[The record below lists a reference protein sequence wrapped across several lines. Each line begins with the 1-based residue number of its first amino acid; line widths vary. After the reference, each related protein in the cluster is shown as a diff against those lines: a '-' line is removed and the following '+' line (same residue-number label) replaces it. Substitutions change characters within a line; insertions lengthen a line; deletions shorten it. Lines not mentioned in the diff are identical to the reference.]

1 MSSSLAVEKLE
12 ESQQL
17 QHEIAAG
24 QRDSLEYQRQLVENG
39 TFLSQA
45 IEASRGSV
53 QEMMEEFKLST
64 LEQRNMI
71 FEVFD
76 RVSRLQ
82 NLVVSEVSW
91 LYTVVFYCFS
101 LLVIYLVTATR
112 RTADA
117 RLWLFL
123 ILTVNFGV
131 ERAVIKLSLP
141 SEQVTSSRTSAM
153 DVQLGELVTARVW
166 MVRNAAVFISFLTLA
181 VMAIRFKDYN
191 MINNQLLE
199 EIRRQNLDLKMS
211 MENYQADT
219 RNKYNM
225 SRRPYV
231 DSLDGHGHHQ
241 LPPDI
246 QAMLGE
252 DTGYRGDEEEEEY
265 SDSDDSFNS
274 TRSDRTFEAEDI
286 SFGGAVGSRET
297 TPTPENDIN
306 LAMEEINSS
315 LVSST
320 PVKAFPQLSDSSLRY
335 NLRPRSRASTSS
347 ATSNIR
353 SRASTSSVTS
363 NMSVIQ
369 SSQVKKLTSTQKRN
383 QRKIKMLQTQ
393 EEFSADES

>member
-1 MSSSLAVEKLE
+1 MEKLE

-141 SEQVTSSRTSAM
+141 SEQVTSAMAM

-274 TRSDRTFEAEDI
+274 TRSDRTFEAEDR
-286 SFGGAVGSRET
+286 AEGSRET

>member
-1 MSSSLAVEKLE
+1 MEKLE

-181 VMAIRFKDYN
+181 VMAFRFKDYN

-219 RNKYNM
+219 RNKYN
-225 SRRPYV
+225 RRPYV

-320 PVKAFPQLSDSSLRY
+320 PVKAIPQLSDSSLRY

>member
-1 MSSSLAVEKLE
+1 MEKLE

-101 LLVIYLVTATR
+101 LLVIYLVTATK

-274 TRSDRTFEAEDI
+274 TRSDRTFEAEDR
-286 SFGGAVGSRET
+286 AVGSRET